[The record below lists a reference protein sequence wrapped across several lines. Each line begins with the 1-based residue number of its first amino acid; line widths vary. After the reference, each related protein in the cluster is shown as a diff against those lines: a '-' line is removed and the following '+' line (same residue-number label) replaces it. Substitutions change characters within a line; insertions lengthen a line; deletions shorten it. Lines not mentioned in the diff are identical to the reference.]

1 MKDAMKVMPA
11 PGAAAMDGEFA
22 REEAEPPAPPVET
35 GISLQ
40 YVIPGRVSLKSGEDA
55 KKLFLHDATLPT
67 EFRYYAYPR
76 IDPVAYLRGKVQN
89 NTDFIFLSG
98 QGNTYVGD
106 EFTGHAWIAN
116 IAPGESADLSFGVD
130 DRVKVKRELVKSFT
144 SRSGIIGNLT
154 RVDFTY
160 KTTVENY
167 HAKPIA
173 LSLVEQ
179 IPVSQNKAIKVTLT
193 RLDPKPDEENKELGT
208 STYKLE
214 LKPQE
219 KSVINL
225 AYTVEYPNGKNISGL
240 Y

>member
-1 MKDAMKVMPA
+1 
-11 PGAAAMDGEFA
+11 
-22 REEAEPPAPPVET
+22 
-35 GISLQ
+35 
-40 YVIPGRVSLKSGEDA
+40 
-55 KKLFLHDATLPT
+55 
-67 EFRYYAYPR
+67 
-76 IDPVAYLRGKVQN
+76 
-89 NTDFIFLSG
+89 
-98 QGNTYVGD
+98 
-106 EFTGHAWIAN
+106 
-116 IAPGESADLSFGVD
+116 
-130 DRVKVKRELVKSFT
+130 VKRELVKSFT